1 MDNIA
6 KELDY
11 EGEGIG
17 ARIRYLI
24 SKLSMSASA
33 FAKFANVNYSTLHTV
48 IGARKS
54 KANSDLLSAILKAL
68 PQLRSEWL
76 LNGEGYMFKSK
87 LEEAVDRGDAQ
98 TLARGETR
106 TTEPIRVGVI
116 DTGVDRDHED
126 AIPFVPIAAEGS
138 YLQGFA
144 DEEYIEHMPKFYLPF
159 LGLGSGVY
167 AFQVRGDSMSDRF
180 NNGDVVFGQKVEKND
195 ALRWGEVYVL
205 LCNDGLVVKE
215 LRKGP
220 DELHFTL
227 RSYNEHFDPYDILK
241 TEVRQLFRY
250 QASISFNSSNPNRGG
265 VVNFMRVLSEQMGQV
280 QNSLSNLPQ
289 AK

>member
-1 MDNIA
+1 MSELIEWMKLNTQTFATSIGFSKSTIYNIV
-6 KELDY
+6 
-11 EGEGIG
+11 GPRG
-17 ARIRYLI
+17 
-24 SKLSMSASA
+24 SKPSSE
-33 FAKFANVNYSTLHTV
+33 
-48 IGARKS
+48 II
-54 KANSDLLSAILKAL
+54 SAILSKY
-68 PQLRSEWL
+68 PSIRPEWL
-76 LNGEGYMFKSK
+76 INGNGRMLISRVQ
-87 LEEAVDRGDAQ
+87 EENRILLGGGVNPNPIEPVGHSNSIVD
-98 TLARGETR
+98 T
-106 TTEPIRVGVI
+106 
-116 DTGVDRDHED
+116 DRDHED

>member
-1 MDNIA
+1 MSTINLRI
-6 KELDY
+6 KEL
-11 EGEGIG
+11 I
-17 ARIRYLI
+17 AA
-24 SKLSMSASA
+24 LSTSASA
-33 FAKFANVNYSTLHTV
+33 FASSINFNRGSLHNI
-48 IGARKS
+48 IGPRGS
-54 KANSDLLSAILKAL
+54 KPSSEVLSAILKAY
-68 PQLRSEWL
+68 PQVRSEWL
-76 LNGEGYMFKSK
+76 ISGEGEM
-87 LEEAVDRGDAQ
+87 LDA
-98 TLARGETR
+98 ARLKHLPNAGSS
-106 TTEPIRVGVI
+106 TEKWTSEQVAAFELSQG
-116 DTGVDRDHED
+116 DRDNED

-227 RSYNEHFDPYDILK
+227 RSYNEHFDAYDILK

-250 QASISFNSSNPNRGG
+250 QACISFNSSNPNRGG
-265 VVNFMRVLSEQMGQV
+265 VVNFLRVLSEQMGQV